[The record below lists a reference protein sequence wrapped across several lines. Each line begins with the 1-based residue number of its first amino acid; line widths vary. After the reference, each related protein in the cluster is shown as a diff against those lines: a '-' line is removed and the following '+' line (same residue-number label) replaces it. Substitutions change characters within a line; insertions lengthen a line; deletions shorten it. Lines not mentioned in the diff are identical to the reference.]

1 MPNLPQPALT
11 VQDQVAEIRFGD
23 PARRNALGRAFWQTL
38 PNLMAEIEASPEVRT
53 LIIRSEGP
61 HFCSGIDLDYL
72 KSLLPEGGAD
82 PARDREKLRREIIT
96 LQDVING
103 VARCRVPVIAVVQG
117 ACMGGGLDL
126 IAATDM
132 VYASADAGFTIQE
145 TNIGLAAD
153 LGSLQRLP
161 HRMNAGLLSELAYTG
176 RTMSADEALSCGL
189 VASVHQDQDAALAH
203 ARTVAATIA
212 AKSPM
217 AILGTKRALTMTGAD
232 EIARGL
238 DDIATWNAGL
248 LSFADI
254 ETALAAIAR
263 KEKPDFQD
271 LTD

>member
-1 MPNLPQPALT
+1 MPNLHQPALT
-11 VQDQVAEIRFGD
+11 VQDYVAEIRFGD
-23 PARRNALGRAFWQTL
+23 PARRNALGWAFWQTL
-38 PNLMAEIEASPEVRT
+38 PDLMAEIEASPGVRA

-72 KSLLPEGGAD
+72 KSLFPEGGAD
-82 PARDREKLRREIIT
+82 PARDREKLRREIIA
-96 LQDVING
+96 LQEVISG

-161 HRMNAGLLSELAYTG
+161 LRMNAGLLSELAYTG
-176 RTMSADEALSCGL
+176 RTMGADEALSCGL
-189 VASVHQDQDAALAH
+189 VASVHEDQDAALAH

-212 AKSPM
+212 YKSPM

-232 EIARGL
+232 DIARGL

-248 LSFADI
+248 ISLADI
-254 ETALAAIAR
+254 EAAFTAMAQKKAPGY
-263 KEKPDFQD
+263 PDLSD
-271 LTD
+271 